1 VTAAALRI
9 PLFAKL
15 LGANAIIVFFA
26 TLALWGPAARVT
38 PGSNGSDYLLGGAL
52 VLGMFVNVMLVRLA
66 LRPLRELQRV
76 ANCVSGGALGERA
89 AQSRLADRELSLLIQ
104 TTNQMLDKL
113 ADDRR
118 RMKELGAEVVF
129 AQEEERAEVARDLHD
144 SVAQNLAAASYQVT
158 GMIHSTKDAGEL
170 AKLNAIRELVG
181 SSLEEIRGVSQTL
194 HPRVAQDL
202 GLASAL
208 QSLAKS
214 VKQRSLL
221 DVKVELDID
230 GTTIPS
236 PLAATLFRLARE
248 ALRDFERH
256 ADAASATIQL
266 HAQQGQVELSVT
278 AYGCGFDQE
287 LVLGTAGRGPLKAAH
302 ERFSLA
308 GGEMHIDR
316 TPNGGNRIVARIT
329 VDRCAA

>member
-1 VTAAALRI
+1 MIAAALRI

-15 LGANAIIVFFA
+15 IGANAIIVFFA
-26 TLALWGPAARVT
+26 ALALWGPAARVT
-38 PGSNGSDYLLGGAL
+38 PGTAGSDYLLGGAL
-52 VLGMFVNVMLVRLA
+52 VFGMFVNVMLVRLA

-76 ANCVSGGALGERA
+76 ANRVSEGALGERA
-89 AQSRLADRELSLLIQ
+89 AQSRLADQELSLLIE
-104 TTNQMLDKL
+104 TTNQMLGKL

-129 AQEEERAEVARDLHD
+129 AQEEERAQVARDLHD
-144 SVAQNLAAASYQVT
+144 SVAQTLAAASYQVT
-158 GMIHSTKDAGEL
+158 GMIHSTKSSADL
-170 AKLNAIRELVG
+170 AKLHAIRELVG
-181 SSLEEIRGVSQTL
+181 SALEEIRGVSQTL

-202 GLASAL
+202 GLPSAL

-221 DVKVELDID
+221 DVKVDLDMD
-230 GTTIPS
+230 GTAIPS

-266 HAQQGQVELSVT
+266 SAKDGQVELSVT
-278 AYGCGFDQE
+278 AFGCGFDQE
-287 LVLGTAGRGPLKAAH
+287 LVLGTRTEGSLKAAH

-316 TPNGGNRIVARIT
+316 TPNGGDRIVARIT
-329 VDRCAA
+329 VDRAA